1 MNLLRT
7 ALAGAAC
14 LALTAPA
21 AALDFTMTFDDIPVA
36 VVPPPPP
43 VVPPPPDQELGSAVL
58 GFYDND
64 PVYQRAGRQPW
75 NISFSADALAIC
87 SSALGPDCSG
97 NFPAPPSGDSA
108 VGTVASS
115 FFEFAVTPGLF
126 VQQLSFWYTDAGQGS
141 NPQVLLFSEGAQ
153 LGNPISLATCVGA
166 FCEWKQYVV
175 SAADLALGPVT
186 SVRFSARPNSVV
198 FDDIAATTAAIPEP
212 STYALMLGGLALVAG
227 VARRRRGA

>member
-14 LALTAPA
+14 LALAAPA
-21 AALDFTMTFDDIPVA
+21 AALDFTMTFDNIPVA
-36 VVPPPPP
+36 VGP
-43 VVPPPPDQELGSAVL
+43 PPPPDQELGSAVL

-87 SSALGPDCSG
+87 SSALNQDCSG

-108 VGTVASS
+108 VGTVSS
-115 FFEFAVTPGLF
+115 DFFEFAVTPGLY
-126 VQQLSFWYTDAGQGS
+126 VQQLSFYYTDAGQGS
-141 NPQVLLFSEGAQ
+141 DPGVVLFSNGSQ
-153 LGNPISLATCVGA
+153 LGNPLQLGTCVGA
-166 FCEWKQYVV
+166 FCEWKPYTVP
-175 SAADLALGPVT
+175 SADLAQGLVT
-186 SVRFSARPNSVV
+186 SVRFLGKANMVA
-198 FDDIAATTAAIPEP
+198 FDNIAVTTAAIPEP
-212 STYALMLGGLALVAG
+212 STYALLLGGLALVAG